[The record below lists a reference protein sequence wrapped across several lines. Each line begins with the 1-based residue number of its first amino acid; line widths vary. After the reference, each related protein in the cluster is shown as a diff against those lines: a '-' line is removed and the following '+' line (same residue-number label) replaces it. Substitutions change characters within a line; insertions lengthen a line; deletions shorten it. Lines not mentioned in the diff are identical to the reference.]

1 MANDQH
7 EPDDN
12 RVISFTAAQTARE
25 NAARDVEKRKTPREP
40 ILRLPPMVK
49 AICAVI
55 VACFAV
61 QQITGLFSEDL
72 ADAIVFWGGF
82 IPARYAGGLDLG
94 WAALWTPLTHMF
106 LHAGFLHIGINLGM
120 LMAFGAGLE
129 QQRGGR
135 YLLILFIVSGLGGA
149 LLQLMFYPQS
159 MSPMIGASGGISGLF
174 GAALMEMVTR
184 GDGAPMSARLR
195 RLAPF
200 VAVWVVISLFFGLTG
215 MPGVDQPVA
224 WAAHIGGFFAGLG
237 MAGYLTRHPRGT

>member
-7 EPDDN
+7 EPDDR
-12 RVISFTAAQTARE
+12 RVVSLAEARDRAARE
-25 NAARDVEKRKTPREP
+25 VEKHKPPREP

-49 AICAVI
+49 TICAVI
-55 VACFAV
+55 TACFVV
-61 QQITGLFSEDL
+61 QQVTGLFSEDL

-82 IPARYAGGLDLG
+82 IPARYAGGLDFG

-149 LLQLMFYPQS
+149 LLQLIFYPQS

-184 GDGAPMSARLR
+184 GGDGGPMSARLR

-200 VAVWVVISLFFGLTG
+200 VAVWVVISVFFGLTG
-215 MPGVDQPVA
+215 MPGVSQPVA

-237 MAGYLTRHPRGT
+237 MAGYLTRHPQT